1 MAIRE
6 KLSYANTEHHKAIT
20 SMDKIIRGA
29 VLMKWMYLLA
39 TIFFIIFGAYFL
51 FMVYPEIQFML
62 VILGFLIGGYAI
74 TFFGSM
80 VQIKIFNR
88 TIEKVRLTL
97 KMNAIE

>member
-39 TIFFIIFGAYFL
+39 TIFYIIFGAYFL

-62 VILGFLIGGYAI
+62 VILGVFSLVAMLSL
-74 TFFGSM
+74 FSAVWF
-80 VQIKIFNR
+80 K
-88 TIEKVRLTL
+88 
-97 KMNAIE
+97 